1 MGCGCSKVLPA
12 GRPSVEELRKKFGAD
27 SSGQP
32 DEDGLDAVPAAQFL
46 RSGASLKGLLETN
59 AVLVVVRVRPL
70 SQKEKDKDKGNSKEA
85 VKLINGQALTI
96 TPPAA
101 DPRQFSFDACFNADA
116 SQQDVYDRS
125 GRMVLGKVLDG
136 YNGCVFAYG
145 QTGSGKT
152 HTMQGTPDAPGV
164 IPRLCSEL
172 FERVRGLAG
181 KKHVEVHASMCEIYN
196 ERLNDLLS
204 RSSGDEASSR
214 DLKIREEEGPGG
226 SRIYVDGLSEI
237 TVDSGDAVLAL
248 LADGAKRR
256 AIGRTDMNEHSS
268 RSHSVVTLRVEAWE
282 EGDADK
288 LTATS
293 AKLHLIDLAG
303 SERQKGT
310 GATGERLKEG
320 ASINVSLSALGN
332 VISALSE
339 KKTRHVPYR
348 DSKLTRLLQDSLG
361 GNSVTVMLCNASPA
375 AVNVDETLSAL
386 RFAERAKKIQNVA
399 TINRDPKA
407 GRAAALYEENKELRA
422 KVTRLQEHIAE
433 LEKWYK

>member
-1 MGCGCSKVLPA
+1 
-12 GRPSVEELRKKFGAD
+12 VEELRKKFVVDSPGQAD
-27 SSGQP
+27 DDP
-32 DEDGLDAVPAAQFL
+32 ANAVPAGKFL
-46 RSGASLKGLLETN
+46 RSGASLKGLIETN

-70 SQKEKDKDKGNSKEA
+70 SKKEKEKGGDANEA
-85 VKLINGQALTI
+85 VKVINGQALTI
-96 TPPAA
+96 KPPDAA
-101 DPRQFSFDACFNADA
+101 SERQFSFDACFNADA

-152 HTMQGTPDAPGV
+152 FTMQGTPDAPGV
-164 IPRLCSEL
+164 IPRLCAEL
-172 FERVRGLAG
+172 FERIRAFEGRR
-181 KKHVEVHASMCEIYN
+181 HVAVHASMCEIYN
-196 ERLNDLLS
+196 ERLNDLLT
-204 RSSGDEASSR
+204 RGGADEASSR
-214 DLKIREEEGPGG
+214 DLKIREDDGLGG
-226 SRIYVDGLSEI
+226 KGIYVDGLSEI
-237 TVDSGDAVLAL
+237 AVDSGEAVLAL
-248 LADGAKRR
+248 LADGMKRR

-268 RSHSVVTLRVEAWE
+268 RSHSVVTLRVVAWE
-282 EGDADK
+282 QGDEEK

-293 AKLHLIDLAG
+293 SKLHLIDLAG

-339 KKTRHVPYR
+339 KKRGHVPYR

-375 AVNVDETLSAL
+375 MVNADETLSAL
-386 RFAERAKKIQNVA
+386 RFGERAKKIENVA
-399 TINRDPKA
+399 SVNRDPKA
-407 GRAAALYEENKELRA
+407 ARAAALFEENKELKA
-422 KVTRLQEHIAE
+422 KVARLEAHVAE
-433 LEKWYK
+433 LEKWYG